1 MQFKLILGMG
11 TALASSSIGLAM
23 PSNSYPYQQYQ
34 RYPSYPGPNSPTY
47 FSPSR
52 SNNLYQLNQPLM
64 RNNSGF
70 NSPRRPASRGYGH
83 SSGSYFGFD

>member
-1 MQFKLILGMG
+1 MQFKLILGMV
-11 TALASSSIGLAM
+11 AMASASISLAM
-23 PSNSYPYQQYQ
+23 PGNSYPYP
-34 RYPSYPGPNSPTY
+34 RYPSSPGPNSPTY
-47 FSPSR
+47 YSPSR

-64 RNNSGF
+64 QNNSGF